1 MKLVISGAY
10 YKVGDE
16 ILVPNFTGEYNIVDC
31 TRYLL
36 KKEILERYDKSWLKE
51 HKNNYVIV
59 DNIKYYYAEYDSYYI
74 DDNWELLSDLS
85 KLEHIET
92 NFNF

>member
-1 MKLVISGAY
+1 MEKYIING
-10 YKVGDE
+10 
-16 ILVPNFTGEYNIVDC
+16 
-31 TRYLL
+31 
-36 KKEILERYDKSWLKE
+36 KEP
-51 HKNNYVIV
+51 
-59 DNIKYYYAEYDSYYI
+59 YYI